1 MSILQDIYE
10 EGMACLDVPTEQ
22 RVLSEELRSQLNVEQ
37 RRLLRRVQDIGLA
50 EGDKLTR
57 ENYFRGF
64 CAGVHFAECFLRRAG
79 RF

>member
-1 MSILQDIYE
+1 M
-10 EGMACLDVPTEQ
+10 
-22 RVLSEELRSQLNVEQ
+22 RSQLNVEQ

-64 CAGVHFAECFLRRAG
+64 CAGVYFAECFLRRAG